1 MPYSLPLEILC
12 HIFSFLQYQD
22 LYLIRGVSRQWC
34 SLAEEHIYLDVKV
47 QQQPVT
53 ITIGQVPFTST
64 MELYADSYDA
74 IEKVVEFKPKDG
86 HAFVSSLRN
95 NNATTPPC
103 SAWQLY
109 HHRQMQI
116 KFGQQQSQPQCNSTT
131 ASWLQSL
138 TPQEQQQVLFHL
150 QYNPA
155 MECLYALPAYSWL
168 ASSMTEQVDQHY
180 VGDKSLILSFSYV
193 PPPPPP
199 QSPST
204 TATTTKA
211 TYTSDTH
218 STSLLSLPLSSPP
231 LGAPQIKIHWLRV
244 TLDWIISFTQPRI
257 RCTQI
262 YGDRYSRLYRSLAHK
277 YGCYR
282 YDELSEPVLAYII
295 EQGKDHQPSA
305 MVSASK
311 QRQATRMA
319 SVTDS
324 ILTTT
329 TQDDSYNKDDDTLPQ
344 QLLSYIQEHTHEYHT
359 RLSKLQHILEGA
371 CVDPRMIWKYPF
383 AKSFVVG
390 NGSLLSEEDVVR
402 RIQDSEEEW
411 RSLTRVL
418 KRRFCCSF

>member
-1 MPYSLPLEILC
+1 MPHLLPLEILC
-12 HIFSFLQYQD
+12 HVFSFLQYQD

-34 SLAEEHIYLDVKV
+34 ALAEEHIYLDVKV

-53 ITIGQVPFTST
+53 ITIGQAPFAST
-64 MELYADSYDA
+64 MNMYADSYDP
-74 IEKVVEFKPKDG
+74 IEKVVEFKPEDG
-86 HAFVSSLRN
+86 HSLHN

-103 SAWQLY
+103 SSWQLY
-109 HHRQMQI
+109 HHCQMQI
-116 KFGQQQSQPQCNSTT
+116 KFGQHQSQPHCNSTT

-150 QYNPA
+150 QYNPV

-168 ASSMTEQVDQHY
+168 SSSMTEQEDQHY

-193 PPPPPP
+193 PPPPP
-199 QSPST
+199 QSPSPPPT
-204 TATTTKA
+204 TTTTKP
-211 TYTSDTH
+211 TYTH

-244 TLDWIISFTQPRI
+244 TLDWIISFAQPKI
-257 RCTQI
+257 QCTQI
-262 YGDRYSRLYRSLAHK
+262 YGDRYSQLYHSLAHQ

-295 EQGKDHQPSA
+295 QQDKDHSPSA

-311 QRQATRMA
+311 KQQSTRMA

-329 TQDDSYNKDDDTLPQ
+329 TVPDNRYKKEDDDTLPQ

-359 RLSKLQHILEGA
+359 RLSKLQHMLEGA

-411 RSLTRVL
+411 RALTRVL
-418 KRRFCCSF
+418 KRRFCT